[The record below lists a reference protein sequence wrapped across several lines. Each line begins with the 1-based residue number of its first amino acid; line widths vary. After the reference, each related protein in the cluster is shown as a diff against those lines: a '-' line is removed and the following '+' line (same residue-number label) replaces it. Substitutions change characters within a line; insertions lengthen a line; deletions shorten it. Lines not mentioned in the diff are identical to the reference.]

1 MIMVMKQLQ
10 VKTWGNSQAV
20 RLPKNMLKELNIKNN
35 DILDIAVKNGA
46 IIIKKPKEKKVLT
59 INDLFANYDGTKFQT
74 EIQDIEPIGNEL
86 W

>member
-1 MIMVMKQLQ
+1 MVMKQLQ

-46 IIIKKPKEKKVLT
+46 IIIKKPKEKKELT